1 MTITLYPA
9 IVYDNNLS
17 LDHGGSEVDEA
28 CEQIYNATKGWGVSG
43 IFLAS
48 GFLLLLLLLLSLLV
62 YPSETLFTNHHSMFF
77 VNIFFPIG
85 YIYTRYLKQ
94 T

>member
-28 CEQIYNATKGWGVSG
+28 CEQIYNATKGWGVSRTC
-43 IFLAS
+43 F
-48 GFLLLLLLLLSLLV
+48 FFRVVCLSFDV
-62 YPSETLFTNHHSMFF
+62 VCPSEKENAE
-77 VNIFFPIG
+77 
-85 YIYTRYLKQ
+85 YTRIILILTLIFVRSHLYMCIVCLY
-94 T
+94 